1 MDKVELFPVP
11 NITFSDGPDFR
22 EYLVKNYDPTQVDH
36 ELTIIVGITKH
47 LSDVEFFDALKDFGF
62 KVKRTL
68 GSVYHMKYDLE
79 DGALECYVTHD
90 SETGV
95 VIFYTNFRKTEEI
108 PKIRDFLKFDK
119 NTYYLFFK
127 PLLMKQIA
135 EELMDRYENLEIHE
149 FTARRSPRS
158 RFEARI
164 RPEYKRT
171 ISYWGEDGRETLQEL
186 EYQYG
191 VLPRKFKVNIPETI
205 RFKIDEDGLFTF
217 SHGDLGILFEI
228 LGKAVDE
235 SRKTMEA
242 YNGSSFRVL
251 PVKTARRQFDIPS
264 STPVSIHL
272 RNPIAFHEMD
282 VFKVLLEEKQ
292 YTIVDFVAQEGSL
305 FLSTDVVSKSGYQFR
320 IKANENYIKMFPDG
334 EKNFAEFMQFYE
346 FILQSVDPKAELV

>member
-1 MDKVELFPVP
+1 MDKVEIFSVP
-11 NITFSDGPDFR
+11 NITFSDGTEFR
-22 EYLVKNYDPTQVDH
+22 EYLVRNYDASQVDH

-47 LSDVEFFDALKDFGF
+47 PSNIEFFEALQSFGF
-62 KVKRTL
+62 SVKRTL
-68 GSVYHMKYDLE
+68 GSVYHMEYNLE
-79 DGALECYVTHD
+79 EGALECYVTHD
-90 SETGV
+90 NETGV
-95 VIFYTNFRKTEEI
+95 VVFYTNFRKTEEI

-127 PLLMKQIA
+127 PLLMKQIS
-135 EELMDRYENLEIHE
+135 EKLMENYQDLEIHE

-164 RPEYKRT
+164 RPEYRRT
-171 ISYWGEDGRETLQEL
+171 ISYWGDDGRETLQEL

-191 VLPRKFKVNIPETI
+191 VLPRKFVVNIPGI
-205 RFKIDEDGLFTF
+205 IKFKIDEEGLFTF
-217 SHGDLGILFEI
+217 FHGDLRILFEI
-228 LGKAVDE
+228 LGKAVNE

-251 PVKTARRQFDIPS
+251 PIKTAHRLFKIPS

-282 VFKVLLEEKQ
+282 ELKELLEAEQ
-292 YTIVDFVAQEGSL
+292 YSIVDFVAQEGSL

-320 IKANENYIKMFPDG
+320 IKASENHIKMFPIGD
-334 EKNFAEFMQFYE
+334 KNFAEFMQFYE
-346 FILQSVDPKAELV
+346 FILQSVDPRAELA